1 MKPFPNKRTTNLMMM
16 FTSRRTC
23 AIGAGVIAL
32 SAAAFMFTGTESSA
46 AHDQKPAK
54 MASITVDVVAPVQ
67 STFDRAIGAT
77 GTVTARDELI
87 IGSDAS
93 GVRLTEV
100 LVEVGSVVAK
110 GQLLA
115 RADDAQLRAQLAQ
128 QDALVKQA
136 EIELTQAKSNFER
149 AERLKDSGVYSVE
162 TAETRKTSALAARAK
177 LDLALA
183 QRRELE
189 VKIGYTR
196 VVAPA
201 AGVISKKS
209 ATVGVVVQPGG
220 EMFRLI
226 RDGQL
231 EWLAELPNH
240 SISRV
245 QPGSTVRVMVD
256 DGRAIEA
263 KVRMLAPTIDTGTR
277 NGLVHVALPKDA
289 PFKAGGHARG
299 EILIDNARALALP
312 ESAVLTR
319 DGYAFVYVIGTDEVA
334 HMTKIGTGARQ
345 RGLVEVTAGLDA
357 GAQIVGTGAGFVKD
371 GDLVRIAPANATR
384 VAQIGERS

>member
-1 MKPFPNKRTTNLMMM
+1 MNPNHPIISTILS
-16 FTSRRTC
+16 SRKVLAVSAT
-23 AIGAGVIAL
+23 AIAL
-32 SAAAFMFTGTESSA
+32 SAAAWFFEGRHSSA
-46 AHDQKPAK
+46 ASEPTPART
-54 MASITVDVVAPVQ
+54 ASMTVGVVSP
-67 STFDRAIGAT
+67 SETRFDRAIAAT
-77 GTVTARDELI
+77 GTVTPRDELI

-100 LVEVGSVVAK
+100 LVEIGSVVEK

-136 EIELTQAKSNFER
+136 QVELAQAQANFER
-149 AERLKDSGVYSVE
+149 AERLKDSGVYSTE
-162 TAETRKTSALAARAK
+162 TAETRKTSALAAKAK

-196 VVAPA
+196 VTAPS

-209 ATVGVVVQPGG
+209 ATVGAVVQPGV

-245 QPGSTVRVMVD
+245 QPGSPVRLALD
-256 DGRAIEA
+256 DGRTIEA
-263 KVRMLAPTIDTGTR
+263 KVRMLAPTIDTNTR
-277 NGLVHVALPKDA
+277 NGLVHVALPKGT
-289 PFKAGGHARG
+289 PLKAGSHARG
-299 EILIDNARALALP
+299 EILVDNARALAIP
-312 ESAVLTR
+312 ESSVLTR
-319 DGYAFVYVIGTDEVA
+319 DGYPFVYVVGADEVA
-334 HMTKIGTGARQ
+334 RIAKIQTGARQ
-345 RGLVEVTAGLDA
+345 RGLVEVTTGLAPDA
-357 GAQIVGTGAGFVKD
+357 RVVGTGAGFVKD
-371 GDLVRIAPANATR
+371 GDLVRVAPDSDTR
-384 VAQIGERS
+384 VAQAGGRS